1 MQFRQRW
8 QYLCLVSELLAL
20 KCLLL
25 RKDLMLL
32 WRLKAMMPDGADR
45 VECHL
50 MRRDMEYR
58 LSLRV
63 GKTVVVHETHRT
75 PVAAAE
81 RAEEMR
87 RQAKQGE
94 LALPTQAQ
102 IADE

>member
-1 MQFRQRW
+1 
-8 QYLCLVSELLAL
+8 
-20 KCLLL
+20 
-25 RKDLMLL
+25 MLL

-63 GKTVVVHETHRT
+63 GKTTVVNEIHRT

-87 RQAKQGE
+87 RQAKQGD
-94 LALPTQAQ
+94 LVLPAQAQ
-102 IADE
+102 VIEE

>member
-1 MQFRQRW
+1 
-8 QYLCLVSELLAL
+8 
-20 KCLLL
+20 
-25 RKDLMLL
+25 
-32 WRLKAMMPDGADR
+32 
-45 VECHL
+45 

-63 GKTVVVHETHRT
+63 GKTVVKHETHRT

-94 LALPTQAQ
+94 LEHLRAVEDDLAS
-102 IADE
+102 DN

>member
-1 MQFRQRW
+1 
-8 QYLCLVSELLAL
+8 
-20 KCLLL
+20 
-25 RKDLMLL
+25 MLL

-63 GKTVVVHETHRT
+63 GKTIVIHETHRT

-81 RAEEMR
+81 RAEAMR

-94 LALPTQAQ
+94 FVLPALVQAVEDDLGTDKSKQ
-102 IADE
+102 TR

>member
-1 MQFRQRW
+1 
-8 QYLCLVSELLAL
+8 
-20 KCLLL
+20 
-25 RKDLMLL
+25 MLL

-63 GKTVVVHETHRT
+63 GKTIVVNEVHRT

-81 RAEEMR
+81 RAEAMR
-87 RQAKQGE
+87 RQAKQGD
-94 LALPTQAQ
+94 LVLPAQAQ
-102 IADE
+102 VIEE

>member
-1 MQFRQRW
+1 
-8 QYLCLVSELLAL
+8 
-20 KCLLL
+20 
-25 RKDLMLL
+25 MLL
-32 WRLKAMMPDGADR
+32 WRLKAMLPDGADR

-63 GKTVVVHETHRT
+63 GKTIVLHETHRT

-87 RQAKQGE
+87 RKAKQGD
-94 LALPTQAQ
+94 LALPAQAH
-102 IADE
+102 ISEE

>member
-1 MQFRQRW
+1 
-8 QYLCLVSELLAL
+8 
-20 KCLLL
+20 
-25 RKDLMLL
+25 MLL

-63 GKTVVVHETHRT
+63 GKTIVVNEIHRT

-87 RQAKQGE
+87 RQAKQGD
-94 LALPTQAQ
+94 LVLPAQAQ
-102 IADE
+102 VIDE

>member
-1 MQFRQRW
+1 
-8 QYLCLVSELLAL
+8 
-20 KCLLL
+20 
-25 RKDLMLL
+25 MLL
-32 WRLKAMMPDGADR
+32 WRLKALMPDGADR

-58 LSLRV
+58 LSLKV
-63 GKTVVVHETHRT
+63 GKRIIVHEIHRT

-94 LALPTQAQ
+94 LVLPAQ
-102 IADE
+102 VQVDPLV

>member
-1 MQFRQRW
+1 
-8 QYLCLVSELLAL
+8 
-20 KCLLL
+20 
-25 RKDLMLL
+25 MLL
-32 WRLKAMMPDGADR
+32 WRLKALMPDGADR

-63 GKTVVVHETHRT
+63 GETIVVRETHRT

-94 LALPTQAQ
+94 LVLPAQVQLADDDLATDKSKQAR
-102 IADE
+102 

>member
-1 MQFRQRW
+1 
-8 QYLCLVSELLAL
+8 
-20 KCLLL
+20 
-25 RKDLMLL
+25 MLL
-32 WRLKAMMPDGADR
+32 WRIQAMTPGGADR

-63 GKTVVVHETHRT
+63 GKTVVAHETHRT

-81 RAEEMR
+81 RAEAMR

-94 LALPTQAQ
+94 LAHFPVV
-102 IADE
+102 ADDPASDN

>member
-1 MQFRQRW
+1 
-8 QYLCLVSELLAL
+8 
-20 KCLLL
+20 
-25 RKDLMLL
+25 MLL

-63 GKTVVVHETHRT
+63 GKTIVLNEVHRT

-87 RQAKQGE
+87 RQAKQGD
-94 LALPTQAQ
+94 LAVPAQAQ
-102 IADE
+102 VMDE

>member
-1 MQFRQRW
+1 
-8 QYLCLVSELLAL
+8 
-20 KCLLL
+20 
-25 RKDLMLL
+25 MLL

-63 GKTVVVHETHRT
+63 GKTIVLNEVHRT

-87 RQAKQGE
+87 RQAKQGD
-94 LALPTQAQ
+94 LAVPAQAQ
-102 IADE
+102 VTDE

>member
-1 MQFRQRW
+1 
-8 QYLCLVSELLAL
+8 
-20 KCLLL
+20 
-25 RKDLMLL
+25 
-32 WRLKAMMPDGADR
+32 
-45 VECHL
+45 

-63 GKTVVVHETHRT
+63 GKTVVAHETHRT

-94 LALPTQAQ
+94 LAHFQALQ
-102 IADE
+102 DDPASDN

>member
-1 MQFRQRW
+1 
-8 QYLCLVSELLAL
+8 
-20 KCLLL
+20 
-25 RKDLMLL
+25 MLL
-32 WRLKAMMPDGADR
+32 WRLQAMMPDGADR

-63 GKTVVVHETHRT
+63 GKTIVVNEVHRT

-87 RQAKQGE
+87 RQAKQGD
-94 LALPTQAQ
+94 LAVPAQAQ
-102 IADE
+102 VMDE

>member
-1 MQFRQRW
+1 
-8 QYLCLVSELLAL
+8 
-20 KCLLL
+20 
-25 RKDLMLL
+25 
-32 WRLKAMMPDGADR
+32 
-45 VECHL
+45 

-63 GKTVVVHETHRT
+63 GKTVVAHETHRT

-94 LALPTQAQ
+94 LAHLRSIENDLASNN
-102 IADE
+102 